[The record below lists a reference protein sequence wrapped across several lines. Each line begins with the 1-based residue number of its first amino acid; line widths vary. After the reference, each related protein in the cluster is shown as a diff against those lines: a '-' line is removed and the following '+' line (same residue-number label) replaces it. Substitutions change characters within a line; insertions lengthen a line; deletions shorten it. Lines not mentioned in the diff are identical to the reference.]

1 VRRRATWAAGAGLA
15 VGLVVAAQLTG
26 SMVGVFYDDGIYLAL
41 ARSLVEG
48 HGYRLLYLP
57 GAPGAVHYPFLYP
70 LFLAALWKLAPA
82 FPANLVMFKAAN
94 AALLGLA
101 AALLVLYLDRRL
113 AQPTWRLAVLV
124 AAAATALPLVT
135 VATVLFAEPLFLVA
149 LVGACWAGDA
159 ARDAATRRRA
169 WLLAAAAGLLAGAA
183 ALTRSLGV
191 SVVAAIPLS
200 LALAR
205 RPRAA
210 LIAAAA
216 AGLCVAPWLLWVVHH
231 RGEVDPAL
239 VAGYGT
245 YTDLLRQAGWA
256 ALSPAG
262 IRDLLRPIGAVAL
275 APFGGWFRVFLGV
288 PALVLVV
295 AGFDPLLRRAPALG
309 WTLLGYGVVV
319 VVWPYGP
326 DRFVWAAWPFLA
338 IAFLAGANLVMARAR
353 AAAPAIASVGRWCV
367 ATTVL
372 LVVVGYGFYQVR
384 GYVRGDA
391 TRLQRGISTTMT
403 DLLPWVRQSTP
414 ADAVVAGEDEALL
427 WLYAGRR
434 AVPSYVWRYRG
445 RGDESLGPDSLRAW
459 FDRAGVTHVL
469 LSGPG
474 SEAAPT
480 LNQLLG
486 RYPGYLRIVRVWPGA
501 AVAFAVARE
510 PRGARGATP

>member
-1 VRRRATWAAGAGLA
+1 VSARAGWAAGAGLA
-15 VGLVVAAQLTG
+15 VALVVAAHLTR
-26 SMVGVFYDDGIYLAL
+26 SLVGVFYDDGIYLAL

-70 LFLAALWKLAPA
+70 LWLAALWKLAPA
-82 FPANLVMFKAAN
+82 FPANVVVFKLAN
-94 AALLGLA
+94 AALLGLG

-113 AQPTWRLAVLV
+113 GQPTWRLAVLV
-124 AAAATALPLVT
+124 AVAATALPLVT
-135 VATVLFAEPLFLVA
+135 VATVLFAEPLFLAA

-159 ARDAATRRRA
+159 AREAPTPARA
-169 WLLAAAAGLLAGAA
+169 MVLAAVAGLLAGSA

-191 SVVAAIPLS
+191 TVAAAIPLS
-200 LALAR
+200 LVLAR

-216 AGLCVAPWLLWVVHH
+216 AALCLMPWLLWVAHH
-231 RGEVDPAL
+231 RVEVDPAL

-245 YTDLLRQAGWA
+245 YTDLLTQAGWA
-256 ALSPAG
+256 TLSPTG

-275 APFGGWFRVFLGV
+275 APLGGWFRFFLGV
-288 PALVLVV
+288 PALALVV
-295 AGFDPLLRRAPALG
+295 AGLGSLLKRAPALG
-309 WTLLGYGVVV
+309 WTLLAYAAIVLI
-319 VVWPYGP
+319 WPYGP

-338 IAFLAGANLVMARAR
+338 IAFLAGAELVAARAR
-353 AAAPAIASVGRWCV
+353 AAAPAAAAVGRWCV
-367 ATTVL
+367 AVTVL
-372 LVVVGYGFYQVR
+372 AVVVGYGFYQVR
-384 GYVRGDA
+384 GYVRGDVTA
-391 TRLQRGISTTMT
+391 LQRGISATMT

-414 ADAVVAGEDEALL
+414 PDAVVAGEDEALL

-445 RGDESLGPDSLRAW
+445 RGEESLGPDSLRAW

-474 SEAAPT
+474 SDAAPT

-486 RYPGYLRIVRVWPGA
+486 RYPGYLRVVRVWPGPA
-501 AVAFAVARE
+501 IAFAVEHRS
-510 PRGARGATP
+510 PGATGVVP